1 MYCYK
6 IRNNFNKNIMW
17 KSLII
22 NSLVIFL
29 FACAEIEPQPFE
41 PSPTHITAE
50 EQPVADDIPEL
61 VQAAP
66 VVPVPEPTVEQEKY
80 TVVVNE
86 VPVKELLFALA
97 RDAQVNVDIDPRV
110 SGVVTINAVDQT
122 LPQILNRIA
131 RQVNIRYEF
140 EGDNLIIQPDEP
152 HYRTYKIEYVNLSR
166 EMEGT
171 NTVTT
176 QISTTSTGFEEGG
189 GGSSGSG
196 GGNNSTTSVQTDS
209 LNQFW
214 ATLVKNVSALIGQ
227 TIAGT
232 SGGAGQIP
240 ITENVIPYPETG
252 LLVVKANTKQHVL
265 VQKHID
271 LALARANKQ
280 VMVQATI
287 VEVELRDQYQ
297 AGIDWSFIN
306 ASAGIS
312 VISDTITGVPVGTL
326 SNFVLRY
333 LDEDIAGEGDQ
344 LTLIVSLLQEFG
356 DVQVLSSPQLMVLN
370 NQTALLKVVDNEVFF
385 TIESDVSQNQ
395 TTTIQTVESTV
406 NTVPVGVVMSVT
418 PQINENDS
426 IILNVRPTIS
436 RIRDFATDP
445 APSIIDPNTE
455 IVNQVPII
463 QVRELESILRM
474 NHGQIAVLGGLMQD
488 QARLGDNSIP
498 GISRL
503 PLVGRAFETR
513 SKEYFK
519 TELVI
524 FLRPIIVRN
533 PSIES
538 DLNIYKPYLTRSPA
552 SGSSLGE

>member
-1 MYCYK
+1 
-6 IRNNFNKNIMW
+6 MW
-17 KSLII
+17 KPLLI

-41 PSPTHITAE
+41 PSPTHIKAE
-50 EQPVADDIPEL
+50 QEPLSDEIPEL

-66 VVPVPEPTVEQEKY
+66 IVPVPGPTVELEKY

-97 RDAQVNVDIDPRV
+97 RDAQINVDIDPTV
-110 SGVVTINAVDQT
+110 QGVVTINAVDQT
-122 LPQILNRIA
+122 LPQILNRIT

-140 EGDNLIIQPDEP
+140 EDNNLIIQPDDP

-166 EMEGT
+166 EMAGT

-189 GGSSGSG
+189 GGQSSSG
-196 GGNNSTTSVQTDS
+196 GGNNSTTSVQTGS
-209 LNQFW
+209 LNLFW
-214 ATLVKNVSALIGQ
+214 ATLVRNISALIGKV
-227 TIAGT
+227 
-232 SGGAGQIP
+232 SGSSSGSGDQIP
-240 ITENVIPYPETG
+240 ITEFVIPYPETG
-252 LLVVKANTKQHVL
+252 LLVVKATTKQHEII
-265 VQKHID
+265 QKHID
-271 LALARANKQ
+271 LVLARANKQ

-287 VEVELRDQYQ
+287 VEVELSDQYQ
-297 AGIDWSFIN
+297 AGIDWAFLNS
-306 ASAGIS
+306 SAGLS
-312 VISDTITGVPVGTL
+312 VLSDTITGVPIGTL
-326 SNFVLRY
+326 SSFLLQY
-333 LDEDIAGEGDQ
+333 LDDDIAGEGDRLN
-344 LTLIVSLLQEFG
+344 LTVRLLQEFG

-395 TTTIQTVESTV
+395 TTTIQTVETTV

-445 APSIIDPNTE
+445 GPAIIDPNTN
-455 IVNQVPII
+455 IVNVVPVI
-463 QVRELESILRM
+463 QVRELESVLRM
-474 NHGQIAVLGGLMQD
+474 NHGQIGVLGGLMQD
-488 QARLGDNSIP
+488 QSRLADHSIP
-498 GISRL
+498 GVSRL
-503 PLVGRAFETR
+503 PLVGRAFETK

-533 PSIES
+533 PSIDG
-538 DLNIYKPYLTRSPA
+538 DLDIYKPYLTGTV
-552 SGSSLGE
+552 SGSGGGK

>member
-1 MYCYK
+1 
-6 IRNNFNKNIMW
+6 MW
-17 KSLII
+17 KSLLI

-41 PSPTHITAE
+41 PAPTHIKAE
-50 EQPVADDIPEL
+50 QETLTEEIPE
-61 VQAAP
+61 P
-66 VVPVPEPTVEQEKY
+66 VLSVPPVPVPGPTVELEKY

-97 RDAQVNVDIDPRV
+97 RDARINVDIDPSV
-110 SGVVTINAVDQT
+110 QGVVTINAVDQT
-122 LPQILNRIA
+122 LPQILDRIA

-140 EGDNLIIQPDEP
+140 NDNNLIIQPDEP

-166 EMEGT
+166 EMSGT

-176 QISTTSTGFEEGG
+176 QISTTSTGFQEGG
-189 GGSSGSG
+189 GESSSG
-196 GGNNSTTSVQTDS
+196 GGNNSTTSVQTGS
-209 LNQFW
+209 LNLFW
-214 ATLVKNVSALIGQ
+214 ATLVKNISAMIGQ
-227 TIAGT
+227 ATSGSS

-240 ITENVIPYPETG
+240 VTENVIPYPETG
-252 LLVVKANTKQHVL
+252 LLVVKATTKQHEL
-265 VQKHID
+265 IQKNID
-271 LALARANKQ
+271 LVLARANKQ

-287 VEVELRDQYQ
+287 VEVELSDQYQ

-312 VISDTITGVPVGTL
+312 VVSATIAGTTPIGAL
-326 SNFVLRY
+326 SSLVLSY
-333 LDEDIAGEGDQ
+333 LDDDIAGEGDQ
-344 LTLIVSLLQEFG
+344 LNLTVRLLQEFG

-385 TIESDVSQNQ
+385 TIESDTSQNQ
-395 TTTIQTVESTV
+395 TTTIQTVETTI

-418 PQINENDS
+418 PQINDNDT

-445 APSIIDPNTE
+445 GPSIIDPNTN

-463 QVRELESILRM
+463 QVRELESVLRM
-474 NHGQIAVLGGLMQD
+474 NHGQIGVLGGLMQD
-488 QARLGDNSIP
+488 QARLADHSIP
-498 GISRL
+498 GVSRL

-513 SKEYFK
+513 AKEYFK

-524 FLRPIIVRN
+524 FLRPIIVNN

-538 DLNIYKPYLTRSPA
+538 DLNIYKPYLTGTV
-552 SGSSLGE
+552 SGNGGGE